1 MPEHSLPGRAQL
13 PATRPETFNLRQT
26 LKIPGLRR
34 PRAGAERPPEATAR
48 LRSLG
53 PALGLVLLTVL
64 VFAPVV
70 GHDFVS
76 LDDPAYVTANRQVRR
91 GLTAEGFRWA
101 WGAEV
106 AANWHPLTLLS
117 HMLDG
122 ELYGLDP
129 GGHHLTSLLLHT
141 ANAVLLFVV
150 WRRLTGAGGRSAVV
164 AALFAVHPLH
174 VESVAWI
181 AERKDVLSGFFF
193 LLTLAA
199 WLGWVRR
206 PTPRRYLLA
215 LLAFVLGLLAKPML
229 VTVPLVLLLLDVW
242 PLERLPRGAPAAELR
257 RALGRLLREKL
268 PFFIAAL
275 AAGGVALFTQREAL
289 FPLAALPLAQRA
301 ANALLAY
308 AAYLGDTFWP
318 RGLAVFYPLPPAQPA
333 WRVALAAALL
343 AALTALALARLRRSP
358 WLAVGWLWFA
368 GMLVPVIGLLQVGSQ
383 ARADRYTYLPSIGL
397 FVALVWEVCA
407 LVQGPSQ
414 RPARRPGATRAAL
427 AAAALLAIVPLAVA
441 ARAQVATWRDSLTL
455 FQHALAVTER
465 NLMAE
470 MRVGTELA
478 RRGDHAGAERH
489 LRAAVR
495 IAPGAPRPQAALGR
509 WLHQRGRPREALP
522 HLRQASRLRPR
533 DSRLQLRLGIVLAEL
548 GRTAEARA
556 CFRRALE
563 LNPGLT
569 GARRRLADLDR

>member
-1 MPEHSLPGRAQL
+1 ME
-13 PATRPETFNLRQT
+13 
-26 LKIPGLRR
+26 IPGLRR

-53 PALGLVLLTVL
+53 LALGLAVLTVL

-70 GHDFVS
+70 GNDFVS

-91 GLTAEGFRWA
+91 GLTAEGFAWA

-117 HMLDG
+117 HMLDC
-122 ELYGLDP
+122 ELYGLYP
-129 GGHHLTSLLLHT
+129 GGHHLTSLLLHA
-141 ANAVLLFVV
+141 ANAVLLFLV
-150 WRRLTGAGGRSAVV
+150 WRRLTGAAARSAVV
-164 AALFAVHPLH
+164 ASLFAVHPLH

-206 PTPRRYLLA
+206 PTTRRYLLA
-215 LLAFVLGLLAKPML
+215 LLAFLLGLLAKPML
-229 VTVPLVLLLLDVW
+229 VTVPFVLLLLDVW
-242 PLERLPRGAPAAELR
+242 PLERLPRGAPAAEIR
-257 RALGRLLREKL
+257 RALGRLVREKL
-268 PFFIAAL
+268 PFFLAAL
-275 AAGGVALFTQREAL
+275 AAGVVTLFTQREAM
-289 FPLAALPLAQRA
+289 FPLAALPPAQRA

-308 AAYLGDTFWP
+308 AAYLGDTLWP

-333 WRVALAAALL
+333 WRVALAAALF

-383 ARADRYTYLPSIGL
+383 GRADRYTYLPSIGL
-397 FVALVWEVCA
+397 FVAVVWEVCA
-407 LVQGPSQ
+407 LVRRRE
-414 RPARRPGATRAAL
+414 RPARRPGATRAVL
-427 AAAALLAIVPLAVA
+427 AAAALLVIASLAVA

-455 FQHALAVTER
+455 FRHALAVTER
-465 NLMAE
+465 NLLAE

-509 WLHQRGRPREALP
+509 WLHERGRPGEALP

-533 DSRLQLRLGIVLAEL
+533 DARLQLRLGIVLAEL
-548 GRTAEARA
+548 GRTEEARA
-556 CFRRALE
+556 RFRRALE
-563 LNPGLT
+563 LNPGLE
-569 GARRRLADLDR
+569 GARRRLAALDR

>member
-1 MPEHSLPGRAQL
+1 M
-13 PATRPETFNLRQT
+13 
-26 LKIPGLRR
+26 
-34 PRAGAERPPEATAR
+34 
-48 LRSLG
+48 
-53 PALGLVLLTVL
+53 LGLALLTVL

-117 HMLDG
+117 HMLDC

-141 ANAVLLFVV
+141 ANVVLLFVV
-150 WRRLTGAGGRSAVV
+150 WRRLTGAAARSAVV

-199 WLGWVRR
+199 WLGWIRR

-215 LLAFVLGLLAKPML
+215 LLAFALGLLAKSML
-229 VTVPLVLLLLDVW
+229 VTLPLVLLLLDVW
-242 PLERLPRGAPAAELR
+242 PLERLPRGAPAAELW

-268 PFFIAAL
+268 PFFFAAL
-275 AAGGVALFTQREAL
+275 AAGVVTLFTQREAM

-333 WRVALAAALL
+333 WRVALAAALV
-343 AALTALALARLRRSP
+343 AALTALALARFRRSP

-383 ARADRYTYLPSIGL
+383 GRADRYTYLPSIGL

-407 LVQGPSQ
+407 LVQPRK
-414 RPARRPGATRAAL
+414 RPASFASAQDKLRPGATRAAL
-427 AAAALLAIVPLAVA
+427 AAAALLGIAPLAVA

-455 FQHALAVTER
+455 FRHALAVTER

-478 RRGDHAGAERH
+478 RRGDHAAAERH

-509 WLHQRGRPREALP
+509 WLHGRGRPREALL

-533 DSRLQLRLGIVLAEL
+533 DSRLHLRLGIVLAEL

-556 CFRRALE
+556 HFARALE
-563 LNPGLT
+563 LNPGLA
-569 GARRRLADLDR
+569 GARRRLAELDR

>member
-1 MPEHSLPGRAQL
+1 
-13 PATRPETFNLRQT
+13 
-26 LKIPGLRR
+26 LKIPGLER
-34 PRAGAERPPEATAR
+34 PRAGADRPLEATAR

-53 PALGLVLLTVL
+53 LALGLAVLTVL

-70 GHDFVS
+70 GNDFVS
-76 LDDPAYVTANRQVRR
+76 LDDPAYVTGNRQVRR
-91 GLTAEGFRWA
+91 GLTAEGFGWA

-117 HMLDG
+117 HMLDC

-129 GGHHLTSLLLHT
+129 GGHHLTSVLLHT
-141 ANAVLLFVV
+141 ANAVLLFLV
-150 WRRLTGAGGRSAVV
+150 WRRLTGAAGRSAVV

-206 PTPRRYLLA
+206 PAPRRYLLA

-229 VTVPLVLLLLDVW
+229 VTLPLVLLLLDVW
-242 PLERLPRGAPAAELR
+242 PLERLPRGAPAAEIR
-257 RALGRLLREKL
+257 RAFGRLLREKL
-268 PFFIAAL
+268 PFFLAAL
-275 AAGGVALFTQREAL
+275 AAGVVTLFTQREAM
-289 FPLAALPLAQRA
+289 FPLAALPPAQRA

-308 AAYLGDTFWP
+308 AAYLGDTLWP
-318 RGLAVFYPLPPAQPA
+318 RGLAVFYPLPPAQPV
-333 WRVALAAALL
+333 WRVALAAALF
-343 AALTALALARLRRSP
+343 AALTAVALARLRRSP

-397 FVALVWEVCA
+397 FVALVWEV
-407 LVQGPSQ
+407 
-414 RPARRPGATRAAL
+414 RWPAGRLRRPAL
-427 AAAALLAIVPLAVA
+427 AAAALLAIAPLAVA

-478 RRGDHAGAERH
+478 RRGDHTGAERH

-509 WLHQRGRPREALP
+509 WLHQRGRLEEALP

-533 DSRLQLRLGIVLAEL
+533 DARLQLRLGIVLAEL
-548 GRTAEARA
+548 GRTEEARA
-556 CFRRALE
+556 RFRRALE
-563 LNPGLT
+563 LNPGLD
-569 GARRRLADLDR
+569 GARRRLAALDR